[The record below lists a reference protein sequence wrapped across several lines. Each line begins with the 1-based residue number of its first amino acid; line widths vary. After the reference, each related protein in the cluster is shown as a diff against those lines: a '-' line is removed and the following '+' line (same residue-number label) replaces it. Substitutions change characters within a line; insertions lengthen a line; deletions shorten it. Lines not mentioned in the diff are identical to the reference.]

1 MVSLFYVKI
10 IKKQIRRKIG
20 ENVIKTIKFKEN
32 KRPSHIL
39 MLIFAICI
47 LGAMST
53 WAKEKDSDSS
63 NYEHGGSI
71 WEVDNIALLD
81 NDIKNEI
88 DCIIEDIITP
98 EMSDYDKVKAVHDY
112 IVLNCE
118 YDYENYVNDTIPQ
131 DSYSPR
137 GVLINKKAVCEGYAA
152 AFKAFMDELSIPC
165 KLVSGKA
172 SSNGDFIGRVNH
184 AWNRVEVGGVWY
196 QIDVTWDDP
205 VPDQKRKVRYKY
217 FLLSDEEMNKT
228 HLQVRNEKKIWTN
241 KKYTIF
247 YRRKISG
254 SR

>member
-32 KRPSHIL
+32 KRPSHIF

-53 WAKEKDSDSS
+53 WAKEKDSDSL

-152 AFKAFMDELSIPC
+152 AFKAFMDELNIPC
-165 KLVSGKA
+165 KLVSGEA
-172 SSNGDFIGRVNH
+172 TSNGDFTGGINH
-184 AWNRVEVGGVWY
+184 AWNRVEVDGVWY

-205 VPDQKRKVRYKY
+205 VPDQKGKVRYKY
-217 FLLSDEEMNKT
+217 FLLSDEEMNRT
-228 HLQVRNEKKIWTN
+228 HLQVTN
-241 KKYTIF
+241 
-247 YRRKISG
+247 
-254 SR
+254 

>member
-1 MVSLFYVKI
+1 MKRLKLW
-10 IKKQIRRKIG
+10 RKIG
-20 ENVIKTIKFKEN
+20 ENVIKTIKLKKN
-32 KRPSHIL
+32 KKSAHIF

-53 WAKEKDSDSS
+53 WTKEKDSDSL

-88 DCIIEDIITP
+88 DCTIENIITP

-172 SSNGDFIGRVNH
+172 SSNGDFTGRVNH

-205 VPDQKRKVRYKY
+205 VPDQKGKVRYKY

-228 HLQVRNEKKIWTN
+228 HLQVRNEKKI
-241 KKYTIF
+241 
-247 YRRKISG
+247 
-254 SR
+254 

>member
-137 GVLINKKAVCEGYAA
+137 GALINKKAVCEGYAA

-165 KLVSGKA
+165 KFVSGKA
-172 SSNGDFIGRVNH
+172 SSNGDFTGRVNH

-205 VPDQKRKVRYKY
+205 VPDQKGKVRYKY
-217 FLLSDEEMNKT
+217 FLLSDEEMNRT
-228 HLQVRNEKKIWTN
+228 HLQVTN
-241 KKYTIF
+241 
-247 YRRKISG
+247 
-254 SR
+254 

>member
-1 MVSLFYVKI
+1 MW
-10 IKKQIRRKIG
+10 RKIG
-20 ENVIKTIKFKEN
+20 ENVIKTIKLKKN
-32 KRPSHIL
+32 KKSAHIF

-53 WAKEKDSDSS
+53 WTKEKDSDSL

-88 DCIIEDIITP
+88 DCTIENIITP

-172 SSNGDFIGRVNH
+172 SSNGDFTGRVNH

-205 VPDQKRKVRYKY
+205 VPDQKGKVRYKY

-228 HLQVRNEKKIWTN
+228 HLQVRNEKKI
-241 KKYTIF
+241 
-247 YRRKISG
+247 
-254 SR
+254 

>member
-32 KRPSHIL
+32 KRSSHIL

-152 AFKAFMDELSIPC
+152 AFKAFMDELIVDSVKNRGTI
-165 KLVSGKA
+165 
-172 SSNGDFIGRVNH
+172 
-184 AWNRVEVGGVWY
+184 AWNRVEVDGVWY

-205 VPDQKRKVRYKY
+205 VPDQKGKVRYKY
-217 FLLSDEEMNKT
+217 FLLSDEEMNRT
-228 HLQVRNEKKIWTN
+228 HLQVTN
-241 KKYTIF
+241 
-247 YRRKISG
+247 
-254 SR
+254 

>member
-1 MVSLFYVKI
+1 
-10 IKKQIRRKIG
+10 
-20 ENVIKTIKFKEN
+20 
-32 KRPSHIL
+32 
-39 MLIFAICI
+39 
-47 LGAMST
+47 MST

-137 GVLINKKAVCEGYAA
+137 GALINKKAVCEGYAA

-172 SSNGDFIGRVNH
+172 SSNGDFTGRVNH
-184 AWNRVEVGGVWY
+184 AWNRVEVGRVWY

-205 VPDQKRKVRYKY
+205 VPDQKGKVRYKY
-217 FLLSDEEMNKT
+217 FLLSDEEMNRT
-228 HLQVRNEKKIWTN
+228 HLQVTN
-241 KKYTIF
+241 
-247 YRRKISG
+247 
-254 SR
+254 

>member
-1 MVSLFYVKI
+1 VKRL
-10 IKKQIRRKIG
+10 KLWRKIG
-20 ENVIKTIKFKEN
+20 ENVIKTIKLKKN
-32 KRPSHIL
+32 KKSAHIL

-63 NYEHGGSI
+63 NYEHAGSI
-71 WEVDNIALLD
+71 WEIDNIALID

-88 DCIIEDIITP
+88 DCTIENIITP

-172 SSNGDFIGRVNH
+172 SSNGDFTGRVNH

-205 VPDQKRKVRYKY
+205 VPDQKGKVRYKY
-217 FLLSDEEMNKT
+217 FLLSEEEMNKT
-228 HLQVRNEKKIWTN
+228 HLQVRNEKKI
-241 KKYTIF
+241 
-247 YRRKISG
+247 
-254 SR
+254 